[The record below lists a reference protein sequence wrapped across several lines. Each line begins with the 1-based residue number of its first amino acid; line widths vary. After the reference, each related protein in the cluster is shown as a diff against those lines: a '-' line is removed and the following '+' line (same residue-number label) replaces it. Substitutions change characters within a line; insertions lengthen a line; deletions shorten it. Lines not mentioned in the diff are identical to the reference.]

1 MNARTKLI
9 GTIVLGSALLV
20 PVAQA
25 QSPDDRAGLR
35 GPGGIA
41 ATQAATT
48 SSHPDN
54 RAVRGPGAVAV
65 ASSGLQTAIRPDD
78 RAGLRGP
85 GVYSSVEAAAAS
97 HPDNRAEARGPG
109 SVGTVV
115 VLQSPSAGFDW
126 GDAMIGSLGGV
137 GAALLLTGCFF
148 LLTGQR
154 NKTRLA

>member
-9 GTIVLGSALLV
+9 GTIALGAALFV

-41 ATQAATT
+41 ALQAGAAAN
-48 SSHPDN
+48 HPDN
-54 RAVRGPGAVAV
+54 RAVRGTRVAAASTSVAV
-65 ASSGLQTAIRPDD
+65 RPDD
-78 RAGLRGP
+78 RAGTRGP
-85 GVYSSVEAAAAS
+85 GAYTPASPTTGAIS
-97 HPDNRAEARGPG
+97 HPDNRSESRGPG
-109 SVGTVV
+109 SIDSVV
-115 VLQSPSAGFDW
+115 VVSSSSSFDW

-148 LLTGQR
+148 LLASQR

>member
-9 GTIVLGSALLV
+9 GTVALGAALLV

-41 ATQAATT
+41 AQQAGGAAN
-48 SSHPDN
+48 HPDS
-54 RAVRGPGAVAV
+54 RAERGTGAVTAAITSGAV
-65 ASSGLQTAIRPDD
+65 RPDD
-78 RAGLRGP
+78 RAGTRGP
-85 GVYSSVEAAAAS
+85 GAYSPAVQTTGAGS
-97 HPDNRAEARGPG
+97 HPDNRAESRGPG
-109 SVGTVV
+109 SVDRVV
-115 VLQSPSAGFDW
+115 VVSSSSGFDW
-126 GDAMIGSLGGV
+126 GDALIGSLGGV

-148 LLTGQR
+148 LLAGQR

>member
-9 GTIVLGSALLV
+9 GTIALGSALLV

-25 QSPDDRAGLR
+25 QAPDDRAGLR
-35 GPGGIA
+35 GPGGIS
-41 ATQAATT
+41 ATQPATT
-48 SSHPDN
+48 SGHPDN
-54 RAVRGPGAVAV
+54 RAVRGPGAVA
-65 ASSGLQTAIRPDD
+65 SSGSQTAIRPDD

-85 GVYSSVEAAAAS
+85 GVYSSAEISAAS

-115 VLQSPSAGFDW
+115 VQQAPSSGFDW

>member
-9 GTIVLGSALLV
+9 GTIALGSALLV

-54 RAVRGPGAVAV
+54 RAVRGPGAVASRR
-65 ASSGLQTAIRPDD
+65 AGSQTAIRPDD

-85 GVYSSVEAAAAS
+85 GVYSSEVAAAS

-115 VLQSPSAGFDW
+115 VLQASSSGFDW

>member
-9 GTIVLGSALLV
+9 GTIALGSALLV

-25 QSPDDRAGLR
+25 QTPDDRAGLR

-41 ATQAATT
+41 ATQAAAT

-54 RAVRGPGAVAV
+54 RAVRGPGAVA
-65 ASSGLQTAIRPDD
+65 SSSSQTAIRPDD

-85 GVYSSVEAAAAS
+85 GVHSSTEAAAAS

-115 VLQSPSAGFDW
+115 VLQSPSSGFDW

-154 NKTRLA
+154 NRTRLA

>member
-9 GTIVLGSALLV
+9 GTIALGSALLV

-54 RAVRGPGAVAV
+54 RAVRGPGAVA
-65 ASSGLQTAIRPDD
+65 SSSSQTAIRPDD

-85 GVYSSVEAAAAS
+85 GAHSSTAVAAAS

-109 SVGTVV
+109 SLGTVV
-115 VLQSPSAGFDW
+115 VLQASSSGFDW